1 MNINELVVS
10 EWISSALEDFGSATV
25 LAKVP
30 YYAPACYHCQQSV
43 EKILKA
49 YIIAKENILI
59 KTHDLEDL
67 INKCEKHTPDFG
79 KFKDACE
86 DLTLYT
92 TIRYPPFGN
101 LTEQDMLLALKD
113 AQKILEFTK
122 SKLAEMGFGF
132 AEINKLGLR
141 ETSPQDSREDTAGGI
156 HNIHHTT

>member
-10 EWISSALEDFGSATV
+10 EWISSALEDLGCASV

-59 KTHDLEDL
+59 KTHDLDDL
-67 INKCEKHTPDFG
+67 INKCENHAIDFG

-101 LTEQDMLLALKD
+101 LTEQDMKQALKD
-113 AQKILEFTK
+113 AQALLEFTK
-122 SKLAEMGFGF
+122 SKLAEMGFG
-132 AEINKLGLR
+132 A
-141 ETSPQDSREDTAGGI
+141 T
-156 HNIHHTT
+156 

>member
-1 MNINELVVS
+1 MNTNELVVS
-10 EWISSALEDFGSATV
+10 EWISAALEDFGSATV

-59 KTHDLEDL
+59 KTHDLDDL
-67 INKCEKHTPDFG
+67 ISKCEKHAIEFG
-79 KFKDACE
+79 KLKDACE

-101 LTEQDMLLALKD
+101 LTEIDMKHALND
-113 AQKILEFTK
+113 AQDVLEFTK
-122 SKLAEMGFGF
+122 PKLAEMGFGTNPKD
-132 AEINKLGLR
+132 API
-141 ETSPQDSREDTAGGI
+141 
-156 HNIHHTT
+156 

>member
-1 MNINELVVS
+1 MNTNELVVS
-10 EWISSALEDFGSATV
+10 EWISAALEDFGSATV

-59 KTHDLEDL
+59 KTHDLDDL
-67 INKCEKHTPDFG
+67 ISKCEKHAIEFG
-79 KFKDACE
+79 KLKDACE

-101 LTEQDMLLALKD
+101 LTEIDMKHALND
-113 AQKILEFTK
+113 AQDVLEFTK
-122 SKLAEMGFGF
+122 SKLAEMGFG
-132 AEINKLGLR
+132 
-141 ETSPQDSREDTAGGI
+141 S
-156 HNIHHTT
+156 

>member
-1 MNINELVVS
+1 MNTNELVVS
-10 EWISSALEDFGSATV
+10 EWISAALEDFGCATV

-59 KTHDLEDL
+59 KTHDLDDL
-67 INKCEKHTPDFG
+67 VNKCERHNIDFD

-101 LTEQDMLLALKD
+101 MTEQNMKQALKEAHD
-113 AQKILEFTK
+113 VLEFTK
-122 SKLAEMGFGF
+122 SKLAEMGFEVNQKD
-132 AEINKLGLR
+132 API
-141 ETSPQDSREDTAGGI
+141 
-156 HNIHHTT
+156 